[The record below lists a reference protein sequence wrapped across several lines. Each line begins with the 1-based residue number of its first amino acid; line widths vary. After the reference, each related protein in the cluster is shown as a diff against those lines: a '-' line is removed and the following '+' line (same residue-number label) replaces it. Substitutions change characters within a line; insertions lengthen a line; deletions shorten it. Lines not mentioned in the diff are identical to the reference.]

1 MTESKIVTRFAPS
14 PTGPLHFGS
23 LVAALASYEDARKNN
38 GKWVVTVPDVPSFH
52 YEGTSA
58 SVQDVREHLAE
69 TLKEPFDSFKV
80 MLVTSTE

>member
-1 MTESKIVTRFAPS
+1 MGQVFDTESDRMKYAEAGRPRMI
-14 PTGPLHFGS
+14 PLYT
-23 LVAALASYEDARKNN
+23 ARARKNN